1 MQNDN
6 LMLWKLKY
14 GKAFLDSFLKC
25 GHRVYVGK
33 KCLRA
38 GSIKLFIRLG
48 LLHEIPDSK
57 ESFKK
62 FKDVKLGFTK
72 QGVSIYDQLLKQIN
86 RGIIYKEQ
94 SGTMNWKN
102 FRFIT
107 VLNQNQ

>member
-14 GKAFLDSFLKC
+14 GKAFLNSYLKC
-25 GHRVYVGK
+25 GHMVFEGK
-33 KCLRA
+33 KCLQA
-38 GSIKLFIRLG
+38 KSIKLFIGLG
-48 LLHEIPDSK
+48 LFHEIPQINKSGK
-57 ESFKK
+57 VNKK
-62 FKDVKLGFTK
+62 VKLGFTK
-72 QGVSIYDQLLKQIN
+72 QGISIYDQLLKQIN